1 MFRAF
6 FALGTTAVMALNI
19 IFTANNVPDW
29 VFLVIIA
36 IYQMIVTVVS
46 EQLEN
51 RSEDMKKMSTLTEEI
66 D

>member
-1 MFRAF
+1 
-6 FALGTTAVMALNI
+6 MALNI